1 MSRLSVFYRLLAAAA
16 ALGLGIGSAQARLVQ
31 SLRLPLGSAEAELG
45 EQMRLYGQA
54 LDVRVF
60 DAPVALPEVLRQ
72 FSLQQP
78 GLADLTVLPGQAI
91 LSGMVRGQ
99 LLTVTLESP
108 QAGRTIGSIAAL
120 IFPSAGA
127 VSSIAP
133 VWMPEGARLRFDFSL
148 REGAKRVS
156 QQIWSHRLPLV
167 RLQVA
172 LRQALQRCGWVSGQ
186 AVRNGATWHWVR
198 GASALQ
204 LHLLELDEGSG
215 ILLLREDAP

>member
-1 MSRLSVFYRLLAAAA
+1 MSRLSVLYRVLAVIAAF
-16 ALGLGIGSAQARLVQ
+16 GLGIGSAQARLVQ
-31 SLRLPLGSAEAELG
+31 SLRLPLGSAEADLG

-60 DAPVALPEVLRQ
+60 DAPAALPDVLQQ

-78 GLADLTVLPGQAI
+78 GLADLAVLPGQAV

-120 IFPSAGA
+120 MLPLTGA
-127 VSSIAP
+127 VAPVAP

-148 REGAKRVS
+148 REGAKKVR
-156 QQIWSHRLPLV
+156 QQIWSHSLPLV
-167 RLQVA
+167 RLRAA

-186 AVRNGATWHWVR
+186 TVRNGATWHWVR
-198 GASALQ
+198 GANALQ